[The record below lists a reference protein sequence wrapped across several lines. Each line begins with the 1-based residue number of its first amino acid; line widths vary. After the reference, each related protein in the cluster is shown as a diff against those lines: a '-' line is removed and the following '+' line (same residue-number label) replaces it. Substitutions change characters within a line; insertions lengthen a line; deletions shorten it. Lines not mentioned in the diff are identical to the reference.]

1 MWEFALVNASTYK
14 CHYTPGS
21 TTSWHHHL
29 SKLFWPEKVRNLYVT
44 FWCQQGAEMSLVSNG
59 SFQKITI
66 TTSNQS
72 PIHKIIHQYFLISF
86 ASKYPLHQLCPGLLC
101 SVSADA
107 RVCGTPGAVLL
118 VVPLVWIRAV
128 WAEPCTIPIWL
139 VDRKFYLVTPCHCD
153 IEAGVVVTRVW
164 RVWPHSD
171 NASVSQS
178 IIYPRWTRN
187 GVTLT
192 NPLDALKV
200 TLGRGDF
207 MDVGLFDNC
216 LIQLFHL
223 SLGQAWVSACRGG
236 GGDHTEI
243 WRTIN
248 HHQPGVRDTPQPQLW
263 TW

>member
-1 MWEFALVNASTYK
+1 MLMPEFVG
-14 CHYTPGS
+14 HP
-21 TTSWHHHL
+21 
-29 SKLFWPEKVRNLYVT
+29 
-44 FWCQQGAEMSLVSNG
+44 
-59 SFQKITI
+59 
-66 TTSNQS
+66 
-72 PIHKIIHQYFLISF
+72 
-86 ASKYPLHQLCPGLLC
+86 
-101 SVSADA
+101 
-107 RVCGTPGAVLL
+107 VLL

-139 VDRKFYLVTPCHCD
+139 VGRKFYLVTPWHCD
-153 IEAGVVVTRVW
+153 IEAGVGVTRVW
-164 RVWPHSD
+164 RVVS
-171 NASVSQS
+171 SVHTES
-178 IIYPRWTRN
+178 IISQRWTQQN
-187 GVTLT
+187 CISWT

>member
-1 MWEFALVNASTYK
+1 MKEEARYFDQLGTTSFDISWLLSLSFCDILPSDVCRFKFQASCEGQMWEFALVNASTYK

-86 ASKYPLHQLCPGLLC
+86 ASKYPLHQLCPGLVC

-153 IEAGVVVTRVW
+153 IEAGVGVTRVW
-164 RVWPHSD
+164 RVV
-171 NASVSQS
+171 A
-178 IIYPRWTRN
+178 
-187 GVTLT
+187 TL
-192 NPLDALKV
+192 
-200 TLGRGDF
+200 R
-207 MDVGLFDNC
+207 
-216 LIQLFHL
+216 
-223 SLGQAWVSACRGG
+223 
-236 GGDHTEI
+236 
-243 WRTIN
+243 
-248 HHQPGVRDTPQPQLW
+248 
-263 TW
+263 